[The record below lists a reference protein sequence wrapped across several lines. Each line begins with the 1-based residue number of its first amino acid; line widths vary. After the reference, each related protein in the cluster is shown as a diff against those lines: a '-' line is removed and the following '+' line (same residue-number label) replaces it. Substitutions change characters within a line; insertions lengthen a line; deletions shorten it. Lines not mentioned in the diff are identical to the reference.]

1 MEGVCLLCALALYTL
16 YVHKHHMAHLSSP
29 ANFAIGF
36 WFIIVVTEV
45 LSVVRGTEH
54 ICLSS
59 IPVLSAKY
67 VLSSRDERACVR
79 HNSEK
84 IFFRYY
90 RFFFLYLRN
99 ARVMSTPVFFAR
111 TRLTH
116 VGFCFVQAFVV
127 TKIFRVNNSDL

>member
-1 MEGVCLLCALALYTL
+1 
-16 YVHKHHMAHLSSP
+16 MA
-29 ANFAIGF
+29 AG
-36 WFIIVVTEV
+36 
-45 LSVVRGTEH
+45 G
-54 ICLSS
+54 
-59 IPVLSAKY
+59 
-67 VLSSRDERACVR
+67 VLSSSLVSLYPVTMHPPSDYDRRAQSGICVR

-84 IFFRYY
+84 KNFRYY

-111 TRLTH
+111 TRITH